1 MHTISDY
8 PAKIKDLNIRFIT
21 TLKKKFDLTVGFS
34 DHSREIVVPSIA
46 VACGAKIIEKHFIL
60 NHDIG
65 GPDSKFS
72 LDKDEF
78 SDMVKAVRQAEKSIG
93 SVNYNLTESQRK
105 SRNFSRSIYVVEDIK
120 KGEKLTQK
128 NIRSVR
134 PGFGLHPKYLEQ
146 IIGKKV
152 NKDLKKGQR
161 MDLKFIEKPD

>member
-1 MHTISDY
+1 MI
-8 PAKIKDLNIRFIT
+8 AELRNRFGLVT
-21 TLKKKFDLTVGFS
+21 GLS
-34 DHSREIVVPSIA
+34 DHTLGIIAPVVA
-46 VACGAKIIEKHFIL
+46 VSMGAKIIEKHFIL